1 MIRRS
6 SRGARRGFEVKSI
19 DAGVQPGARIFAFM
33 TAASQVLGEQGE
45 RIAEAWLAE
54 RGWRILDRRFRS
66 GHRDLDLVA
75 ERSGIV
81 AFVEVKTRRGKDF
94 GHPVEAVNWRK
105 QRELTR
111 SALVWIARFGGQEQ
125 LFRFDVVGVVVGDG
139 GARVRHIEN
148 AFAVR

>member
-1 MIRRS
+1 MRASKR
-6 SRGARRGFEVKSI
+6 
-19 DAGVQPGARIFAFM
+19 GARIFAFM
-33 TAASQVLGEQGE
+33 TAASQVLGEAGE

-75 ERSGIV
+75 ERSGVV

-105 QRELTR
+105 QRELAR
-111 SALVWIARFGGQEQ
+111 SASVWIARFGAGEH
-125 LFRFDVVGVVVGDG
+125 LFRFDVVGVLMGEG
-139 GARVRHIEN
+139 GARVRHVEN
-148 AFAVR
+148 AFSVRGSG

>member
-1 MIRRS
+1 
-6 SRGARRGFEVKSI
+6 
-19 DAGVQPGARIFAFM
+19 M
-33 TAASQVLGEQGE
+33 TAATQLLGEEGE
-45 RIAEAWLAE
+45 RIAEAWLVQ

-81 AFVEVKTRRGKDF
+81 AFVEVKARRGRSF

-111 SALVWIARFGGQEQ
+111 SAGVWIARFGGGKQT
-125 LFRFDVVGVVVGDG
+125 FRFDVVGVLMDESG
-139 GARVRHIEN
+139 VRIRHVEN
-148 AFAVR
+148 AFNAKGGG